1 LNVTFPEDMQQH
13 LQISMDSV
21 GIIPQDSEG
30 YKRNKELQG
39 KSTVSY
45 SQLKRIKNYFDNYKG
60 DVNSPE
66 FVLNGGLK
74 MKAWVDLQL
83 NQMRANIKMT
93 KMNRTNAGETNQFID
108 NHEKEGIIRP
118 SQTHRKTV
126 ERHATSIPKFPKI
139 TEEINKIKKLIKY

>member
-1 LNVTFPEDMQQH
+1 MIKMLHFQKICNNICNYQWIALALYH
-13 LQISMDSV
+13 KIAR
-21 GIIPQDSEG
+21 GIKG
-30 YKRNKELQG
+30 
-39 KSTVSY
+39 
-45 SQLKRIKNYFDNYKG
+45 IKNYFDNYKG
-60 DVNSPE
+60 DVESPE
-66 FVLNGGLK
+66 FVLNGGQK

-108 NHEKEGIIRP
+108 DHEKEGIIRP